1 MTAASGQPG
10 RAQSMDHDLIPLMK
24 GPLISTPYA
33 TIIKSLTGASYKRRI
48 ANVLSDSSNAPTGKM
63 PMGIHAGSIWY
74 EVCKRVLTDV
84 FYSIE
89 LSMCCCMGNAQVHG
103 SRVF

>member
-1 MTAASGQPG
+1 
-10 RAQSMDHDLIPLMK
+10 MK
-24 GPLISTPYA
+24 GSLISTPYA

-89 LSMCCCMGNAQVHG
+89 LSMCCCMGNAQVHS